1 MAEVTELIISASLV
15 PLSEVLS
22 CIIDEIVATV
32 NAAKDVLFEKQNFGK
47 VSSFLERIVPVL
59 KELIRRN
66 TENYEGLNVAIEI
79 LEREVRVARQL
90 TLDCCKKN
98 KMYLLL
104 NCKRIVRKLQ
114 DTTREISRALSLIPL
129 ASLGISSSIKEE
141 VDELCAIM
149 LDAEFKAALAEEKV
163 LEQIESGI
171 QERNADRTYA
181 NNLLIHIAEAVGV
194 STERSELKK
203 VLDELKTEIEEARL
217 RKDQAEAIQMEQII
231 ALLGRADAA
240 LSPRERQKI
249 YFEKKN
255 SLGSQPL
262 EALQSFYCP
271 ITRDIMVDPV
281 ETNSGQTFERMAIE
295 KWIADGNTTCPM
307 TMSPLNSGMLR
318 PNVTLRKSI
327 EEWKDRNTLIMIAQM
342 KTKLCSGNEQEEIQ
356 CLSYLGQLCEE
367 KELHRE
373 WVALENYIP
382 ILVGFLGRHNPEIRQ
397 HALAILCIL
406 AKDHDANKVCLSTY
420 QININHPFY

>member
-1 MAEVTELIISASLV
+1 MAEVTELIISTSLV

-203 VLDELKTEIEEARL
+203 VLDELKNEIEEARL

-382 ILVGFLGRHNPEIRQ
+382 ILVGFLGRHNQEIRQ

-406 AKDHDANKVCLSTY
+406 AKDHDANKVCLCTF